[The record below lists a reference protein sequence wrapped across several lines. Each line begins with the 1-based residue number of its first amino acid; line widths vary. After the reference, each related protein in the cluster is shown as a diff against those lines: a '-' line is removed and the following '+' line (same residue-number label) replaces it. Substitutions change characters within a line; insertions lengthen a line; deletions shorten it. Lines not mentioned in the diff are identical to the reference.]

1 MDIKSKIEELLIP
14 LLEDNKFFVVDV
26 KVSLSKLR
34 SKVLILLDSDEGIL
48 IDDCSKI
55 SRALGTELDEILPDA
70 YTLEVSSPGV
80 DTPLSS
86 VRHYRKNIGRNVLV
100 KLLDGTEKTGKLLE
114 VSETGISVEET
125 KKKSKTNKV
134 ETIEIHQIEYQLI
147 KETKVTI
154 SFK

>member
-14 LLEDNKFFVVDV
+14 LLEDDKFFVVDV

-100 KLLDGTEKTGKLLE
+100 KLLDGTEKTGKLLD

>member
-100 KLLDGTEKTGKLLE
+100 KLLDGTEKTGKLLD